1 MPKAPK
7 SRSAGRANR
16 GPAGARGLSDT
27 HRRLLLLLL
36 IVGLAAFFRFFQ
48 LAALPPGLFP
58 DEAMN
63 GNDGL
68 QALETG
74 HFSVFYPQN
83 GGREGLFLNIQAAF
97 VYLLG
102 NKAWVL
108 RLPSAIFGVLTVL
121 ALYFLAR
128 KLFSPAVGLL
138 ASFFLATSF
147 WHIMFSRIGL
157 RGACSGFFLVCALY
171 LLLDALDRA
180 RHSGASPGRMILAG
194 AVYGLGFHTYI
205 AYRVTPALIL
215 PILVYYFV
223 DARKTGWLAAWRTAV
238 AVYAGTAALVVA
250 PLVLYFVRNP
260 EAFAHRSAE
269 VSVLHAP
276 RPFLEILVNIR
287 KMAQM
292 IFVRGDYDWGHN
304 IALRPEV
311 FWPVA
316 IAFALGVAL
325 GCLALFRRERS
336 WFAYAV
342 ALLWLVLAAVPPVLS
357 IENMPNSLRAILM
370 IPALCILAA
379 AGAQWICSH
388 LAARFRSRWLQAAG
402 AAVLLALCYEPY
414 HSYFAVWAANPEVAQ
429 VFNAAGADIAARID
443 AMPLTAPKNVVAVA
457 PGLPPGPGML
467 PALQTVMFLTGSY
480 TQRQQRET
488 NVHYITRLSSSD
500 PDGVA
505 FCEQVARNIA
515 QGDIFCLQVRHAP
528 QPVF

>member
-7 SRSAGRANR
+7 RRAKR
-16 GPAGARGLSDT
+16 GPAGARGLSET
-27 HRRLLLLLL
+27 QRRLLLLLL
-36 IVGLAAFFRFFQ
+36 IVGVAAFLRFSQ
-48 LAALPPGLFP
+48 IGTLPPGLFP

-68 QALETG
+68 QSIETG
-74 HFSVFYPQN
+74 HFRVFYPQN
-83 GGREGLFLNIQAAF
+83 GGREGLFLNIQAGF
-97 VYLLG
+97 VYLFG
-102 NKAWVL
+102 NEAWVL
-108 RLPSAIFGVLTVL
+108 RLPSAIFGALTVL

-157 RGACSGFFLVCALY
+157 RAVSSGFFLSWAAY
-171 LLLDALDRA
+171 LLLDGLDRA
-180 RHSGASPGRMILAG
+180 REGRACRGRMIWAG

-215 PILVYYFV
+215 PVLVYYFI
-223 DARKTGWLAAWRTAV
+223 DARKTGWLAAWREAV
-238 AVYAGTAALVVA
+238 AVYAAAAALVVA
-250 PLVLYFVRNP
+250 PLAIYFARNP

-269 VSVLHAP
+269 VSVLRAP
-276 RPFLEILVNIR
+276 RPFLEILINIR
-287 KMAQM
+287 KIAQM
-292 IFVRGDYDWGHN
+292 IFFRGDYDWGHN

-316 IAFALGVAL
+316 LLFALGVAL
-325 GCLALFRRERS
+325 GCVALYRRERR

-342 ALLWLVLAAVPPVLS
+342 ALLWLVLAAVPAVLS

-370 IPALCILAA
+370 LPALCMLAA
-379 AGAQWICSH
+379 AGAEWICVA
-388 LAARFRSRWLQAAG
+388 LAARFRSRWLRVGG

-414 HSYFAVWAANPEVAQ
+414 HSYFAVWAANPQ
-429 VFNAAGADIAARID
+429 VGQAFNAAGADIAARIN
-443 AMPLTAPKNVVAVA
+443 AMPRTAAKNVVVVA
-457 PGLPPGPGML
+457 PGLGLGMPP
-467 PALQTVMFLTGSY
+467 AAQTVMFLTRSY

-488 NVHYITRLSSSD
+488 NVHYITRLSDSD

-505 FCEQVARNIA
+505 FCEQAARTIG
-515 QGDIFCLQVRHAP
+515 QGDIFCLQVQRGP